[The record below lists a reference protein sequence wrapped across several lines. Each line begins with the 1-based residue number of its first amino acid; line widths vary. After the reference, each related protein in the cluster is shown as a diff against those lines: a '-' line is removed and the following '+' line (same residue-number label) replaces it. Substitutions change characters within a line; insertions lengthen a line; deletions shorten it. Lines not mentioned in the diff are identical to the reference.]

1 MVTLGKAKRLWDNK
15 GNHPLNWKT
24 LKIYGV
30 YYATYKIFV
39 YNEIYIWWYI
49 YTKVRLSLPRMDLED
64 APLRLFVRKRKL
76 NLTINAAWASAT
88 QHTARFLYISVYIY
102 KCFYRSTHIPYK
114 SKSRVSVRDVGVIE
128 SPCKAILQQAPGR
141 IMAGSSD
148 SMRFV
153 AMITCNRL
161 CQELRTERNEQAQ
174 RV

>member
-1 MVTLGKAKRLWDNK
+1 MYIYMIWYD
-15 GNHPLNWKT
+15 
-24 LKIYGV
+24 IYG
-30 YYATYKIFV
+30 TS
-39 YNEIYIWWYI
+39 IYIYIYLYIICDIYI

-102 KCFYRSTHIPYK
+102 MCFYRSTHIPCK